1 MMIQASAQG
10 EVKIL
15 KLLQATDSKFSCML
29 ITVPGKL

>member
-1 MMIQASAQG
+1 MIQASEQD

-15 KLLQATDSKFSCML
+15 KWLQATDSKIFCMF